1 VLVSESDDDDADSD
15 ADVLRDVDF
24 LDHLSSAGERP
35 SKPLDCSDLLSSDPL
50 TRRAD
55 PYSRRNNHKVGT
67 IGVVP
72 MSEQHRI
79 SSAWGDGEAHED
91 AGSAC
96 AFHRPAARS
105 VWPRTNDLGARDLSA
120 RSGADRVYDAGADRQ
135 IWAVIT

>member
-67 IGVVP
+67 IGDLERVTTRRV
-72 MSEQHRI
+72 
-79 SSAWGDGEAHED
+79 GEAR
-91 AGSAC
+91 AC
-96 AFHRPAARS
+96 RRDPNERRPCG
-105 VWPRTNDLGARDLSA
+105 T
-120 RSGADRVYDAGADRQ
+120 ADGWR
-135 IWAVIT
+135 

>member
-67 IGVVP
+67 IGDLRP
-72 MSEQHRI
+72 PPRQRHRTTRQNDDQHRPP
-79 SSAWGDGEAHED
+79 S
-91 AGSAC
+91 
-96 AFHRPAARS
+96 RQTARIRRRLQDS
-105 VWPRTNDLGARDLSA
+105 PGGA
-120 RSGADRVYDAGADRQ
+120 
-135 IWAVIT
+135 

>member
-67 IGVVP
+67 TPI
-72 MSEQHRI
+72 
-79 SSAWGDGEAHED
+79 
-91 AGSAC
+91 
-96 AFHRPAARS
+96 RS
-105 VWPRTNDLGARDLSA
+105 RG
-120 RSGADRVYDAGADRQ
+120 
-135 IWAVIT
+135 